1 MFKTRE
7 LEAFDAYM
15 RLGGVKMAAE
25 DLGASQPLVSRLL
38 ASLEEKVGFALFR
51 RKRNRLAPTPE
62 AFRFH
67 QTVVRHLAG
76 LRGLEQEALAIA
88 NGEVGHL
95 VIAAQPIF
103 CDTFLLDALRAFRVT
118 HPQATVQIVDVGMAE
133 MLRMIS
139 EQRCDL
145 AFGITLNAEAFGAE
159 SRPLAH
165 CEAHCLLPKGHPL
178 GEFDEIPLP
187 RLRKEWFID
196 LAQGSPLRQRVD
208 HMMDTIN
215 VHRTIAA
222 ELRTLHSVVR
232 LVERGV
238 GVAIVDPVANQLID
252 LERVSSHRLIPAITW
267 DIAQFVPHDRPLGS
281 VGLAFAA
288 AVETEINNLKDA
300 GIVT

>member
-25 DLGASQPLVSRLL
+25 DLETSQPMVSRLL
-38 ASLEEKVGFALFR
+38 SSLEEKTGFELFL

-67 QTVVRHLAG
+67 QSVVHHLAG
-76 LRGLEQEALAIA
+76 LRSLEQEAVAIS
-88 NGEVGHL
+88 NGQVGHL

-103 CDTFLLDALRAFRVT
+103 CDTFLLDALQRFRES

-133 MLRMIS
+133 LLRMIS

-145 AFGITLNAEAFGAE
+145 AFGITLNAEAFGGDA
-159 SRPLAH
+159 RALAH
-165 CEAHCLLPKGHPL
+165 CAARCLLPKGHPL
-178 GEFDEIPLP
+178 GDVEEIPLP

-196 LAQGSPLRQRVD
+196 LAEGSPLRQRVD
-208 HMMDTIN
+208 HMMETIN
-215 VHRTIAA
+215 VDRTIAA
-222 ELRTLHSVVR
+222 ELRTLHGVVR

-238 GVAIVDPVANQLID
+238 GVAIVDPVASQLLD
-252 LERVSSHRLIPAITW
+252 PAKVTSHQLLPAITW
-267 DIAQFVPHDRPLGS
+267 DIAQFVPRDRPLS
-281 VGLAFAA
+281 AVGLAFAK
-288 AVETEINNLKDA
+288 AVSSEIDRLKRA
-300 GIVT
+300 GVVS